1 MNDEL
6 TTNLTREQAFEILNR
21 YNKEEFHIIHGQTLE
36 RLMRFFA
43 EHFDAEHVEFWGQ
56 VGLLHDLDWEV
67 CDGDQDHTIC
77 AGRLLRE
84 AGASERLIHAIQ
96 THNSDFNP
104 DLPKPEHKMECV
116 LFMCDETS
124 GLIDA
129 CVRLRPSHSPQDLEF
144 KSLKKKFKNKKFAA
158 GCGREQM
165 TLGAEYNHDD
175 IDTALA
181 AILAA
186 CKLTDPARAEFLSE
200 NPDYLEAHPEDAE
213 ETLKEQAY
221 AL

>member
-1 MNDEL
+1 MSEIL
-6 TTNLTREQAFEILNR
+6 TSNITRDQAFEILQR
-21 YNKEEFHIIHGQTLE
+21 YNKEEFHIIHGETLE

-43 EHFDAEHVEFWGQ
+43 EHFDPENVEFWGQ
-56 VGLLHDLDWEV
+56 VGMLHDLDWEV
-67 CDGDQDHTIC
+67 CDGDQDHTVC

-84 AGASERLIHAIQ
+84 VGVSERLIRAIQ

-104 DLPKPEHKMECV
+104 DLPKPEHKMERV

-129 CVRLRPSHSPQDLEF
+129 CARLRPSHSAQDLEF

-165 TLGAEYNHDD
+165 ELGAEYNQDD

-186 CKLTDPARAEFLSE
+186 CKLTDPNRAEFMAQ
-200 NPDYLEAHPEDAE
+200 NPDYLSAHPEDSEAE
-213 ETLKEQAY
+213 LKAKAY